1 MAWIYRYQ
9 IYKRKWRK
17 DIDLREYP
25 NIREILQEY
34 FGDNLKS
41 IRVERE
47 FFEYKLFN
55 SVSSEFLRNMGKKLK
70 KVFSEI
76 KELKTANHIFSRMNM
91 EYYLFIDPGY
101 HMELVDVEDYGRVVE
116 GFKKISLENIE
127 DGDSNIWNMADIY
140 TEQYLAKYAV
150 ALERRE
156 VDGTLNSDYAR
167 NRQVQLSLYMDSYEA
182 FYDEEILKEKLP
194 QRLAGSLQ
202 SDEFICIR
210 IKGRMIREH
219 DNAEWELRGKD
230 KLSMISIPEL
240 DMMLNE
246 GVRLRQNETE
256 RNYLKISSAHTEKK
270 LEKIRNIFET
280 FRLKLEE
287 CAKKLPGIAGG
298 KHYKMTIHNVGQG
311 QAVSVR
317 IDGEDIPFL
326 YFDYGCAYGENSFTR
341 QGISVDLPTDKNT
354 QIVISHRDM
363 DHWYAYLW
371 NSSALSCHWIL
382 PEQSAPRFN
391 NLVAKIKLSGGRV
404 EKIGLLPEVTVN
416 GEIKVYN
423 FDISNARIINSKDS
437 HKNGMSMLV
446 CGKDVQGNDL
456 NILVAGDQ
464 EYRYM
469 QSVCKKNGCL
479 HVLVAT
485 HHGGKYTGSKKA
497 GCYMEIPNP
506 FSGVNNR
513 LIISCGKGNTHHHPS
528 KLNDYKNWNMPSV
541 ADCTENGDIVVDYWG

>member
-9 IYKRKWRK
+9 TYKRKWRK

-25 NIREILQEY
+25 RIREILQEC

-55 SVSSEFLRNMGKKLK
+55 SVSSEFLRIMGKKLK
-70 KVFSEI
+70 PVFSKKE
-76 KELKTANHIFSRMNM
+76 ELKISNHIFSRMNM

-101 HMELVDVEDYGRVVE
+101 HMELVDAEDYGRVMDD
-116 GFKKISLENIE
+116 FKNIPSSNITSE
-127 DGDSNIWNMADIY
+127 DSNIWNMARIY
-140 TEQYLAKYAV
+140 TEQYFAKYTA
-150 ALERRE
+150 ALERGGEAE
-156 VDGTLNSDYAR
+156 VLNSEYAQS
-167 NRQVQLSLYMDSYEA
+167 RQVQLSLYMDSYEA
-182 FYDEEILKEKLP
+182 FYDEDVLKEKLP
-194 QRLAGSLQ
+194 KSLDRSLQ
-202 SDEFICIR
+202 SDKAICIR
-210 IKGRMIREH
+210 VKGRMIREH

-246 GVRLRQNETE
+246 GVRLRLNETE
-256 RNYLKISSAHTEKK
+256 RNYLKIISARKEKK
-270 LEKIRNIFET
+270 IKKIRNIFET
-280 FRLKLEE
+280 FRLKLDE
-287 CAKKLPGIAGG
+287 CAKKLLGIAIG

-311 QAVSVR
+311 QAVSIR

-341 QGISVDLPTDKNT
+341 KGLPIDLPTDKNT
-354 QIVISHRDM
+354 KIVISHRDM

-382 PEQSAPRFN
+382 PDQSAPKFN
-391 NLVAKIKLSGGRV
+391 NLVAKIRASGGKA
-404 EKIGLLPEVTVN
+404 EKIGLLPEVVVN
-416 GEIKVYN
+416 GDIKVYN
-423 FDISNARIINSKDS
+423 FDVLNTRIINSANS
-437 HKNGMSMLV
+437 HKNGMSMLI
-446 CGKDVQGNDL
+446 CGKDAHGKDL

-469 QSVCKKNGCL
+469 QNACKKNGYL
-479 HVLVAT
+479 HILVAT
-485 HHGGKYTGSKKA
+485 HHGGKYTGSKKV

-506 FSGVNNR
+506 LPGVNNR

-528 KLNDYKNWNMPSV
+528 KLIDYKNWSTPGA
-541 ADCTENGDIVVDYWG
+541 ADYTENGDIAVDYWS